1 MIEINN
7 KEVSQMKIIM
17 TNTADHTSK
26 VVSFKKACDEM
37 DKNRWI
43 NVNRTMV
50 SYRLLN
56 NENIIVNGY
65 EFRRER
71 LVKEKEVNHDKI

>member
-1 MIEINN
+1 
-7 KEVSQMKIIM
+7 MKIVM
-17 TNTADHTSK
+17 TNIANHTRK
-26 VVSFKKACDEM
+26 VVSFKEACDEM
-37 DKNRWI
+37 DKDRWI

-65 EFRRER
+65 EFKREK
-71 LVKEKEVNHDKI
+71 LIKDKKEVNHDKVQS